1 MGKSNVPQICDYYL
15 VSIDHLVLIGRWSA
29 SVHVLDCLFVTYK
42 LSKLIFRFLKTSSR
56 AEVINKGVL
65 LN

>member
-1 MGKSNVPQICDYYL
+1 MSHRFDYNL
-15 VSIDHLVLIGRWSA
+15 VSIDHLVLIGRYSA
-29 SVHVLDCLFVTYK
+29 SVHALDCLFVIYR

-56 AEVINKGVL
+56 TEVINKGVL